1 VKRTLIFQQINI
13 DEKGETL
20 RMELEATKHTL
31 DVFQIA
37 LEHKLQPYGWYLSKV
52 IKPSKRKGG

>member
-37 LEHKLQPYGWYLSKV
+37 LEHKLQPYGWFLAKV